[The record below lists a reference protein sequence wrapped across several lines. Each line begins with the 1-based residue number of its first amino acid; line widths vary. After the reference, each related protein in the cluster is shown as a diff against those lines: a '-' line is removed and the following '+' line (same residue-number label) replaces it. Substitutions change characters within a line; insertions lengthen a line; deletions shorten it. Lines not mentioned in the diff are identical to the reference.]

1 MNWKLFHVYS
11 TWLHSILTHLLDI
24 LNEENIPKVDRL
36 LSLMGAHVFELA
48 FIYKESE
55 SCLFSKIKIVFFIKF

>member
-36 LSLMGAHVFELA
+36 LSLMGAHIFELA

-55 SCLFSKIKIVFFIKF
+55 SC